1 MASTGASWFALRR
14 ERRRARTARAP
25 RTAATVTTPAAK
37 DVAATAAACLTTT
50 IAGGGV
56 GALQRARLV
65 GQDRDGVDLLDA
77 VGLVLCVHSGRS

>member
-1 MASTGASWFALRR
+1 MASTGASWLALRR

-50 IAGGGV
+50 TPAGGV
-56 GALQRARLV
+56 GALQRPCLV
-65 GQDRDGVDLLDA
+65 GQDRDGVDLFDA
-77 VGLVLCVHSGRS
+77 VGLVLCLHPGR